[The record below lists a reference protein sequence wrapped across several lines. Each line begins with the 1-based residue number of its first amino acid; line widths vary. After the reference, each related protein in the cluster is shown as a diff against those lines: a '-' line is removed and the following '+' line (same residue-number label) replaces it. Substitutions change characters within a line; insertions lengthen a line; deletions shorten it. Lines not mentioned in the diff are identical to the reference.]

1 MQTTKLRS
9 LYYGIRMTENYSAKL
24 GITLNSIYLICI
36 MLFTVGITYNHIQLI
51 SHEYPL
57 DYNEGGMLVIT
68 STIAHGESPYSLQ
81 SQPTRISVYPILYN
95 ILVAPLSRVF
105 GLTLELHRAVAGL
118 FILACC
124 AICFYL
130 CRKESV
136 ARTESFTAAALLY
149 AGLLHY
155 STPIAGPNSLGLFL
169 FLSAITIPWVY
180 GFSKRSLCAAIILG
194 ILAFYTKQYFIACL
208 GYVAFYLFIAESK
221 KRAVSFGLAALAT
234 FIALMVFVSYI
245 SPYYFDN
252 TFFAVKSGAK
262 LTSSDT
268 HLVTQLR
275 GYTLIYLPLFV
286 VLTAWLVKKCYLRI
300 FSSAPY
306 GQNVQKEKF
315 VKFFDFDA
323 PLLLRRPNYIWFCC
337 ACSTL
342 IIVLSLGKNVG
353 NYLTYFFQLISPFL
367 LVGIF
372 ALISGMPKWRWPI
385 KILIVFALYNN
396 YAMLPTDF
404 SVSEKSWQIIKQEI
418 EQADDL
424 YASTLVLQ
432 EIMKKESP
440 VYLNGH
446 TRYFPFGQD
455 KPASFVKSDEK
466 NRVPEIWERYIEL
479 IQTKIKNQAF
489 DVLLIDQYMA
499 FPSSSQN
506 SVTDTKTLLEANYK
520 KTANVRLPLAKRRG
534 GGGFNVQVWKPIL
547 ATSDESK

>member
-1 MQTTKLRS
+1 
-9 LYYGIRMTENYSAKL
+9 MTANYLAKL
-24 GITLNSIYLICI
+24 GIALNSIYLACI
-36 MLFTVGITYNHIQLI
+36 ILFAVGITYNHIQLI
-51 SHEYPL
+51 SHDYPL
-57 DYNEGGMLVIT
+57 DYNEGGMLAIT
-68 STIAHGESPYSLQ
+68 ATVEQGGSPYSLQ
-81 SQPTRISVYPILYN
+81 SQPARMSVYPLLYN

-105 GLTLELHRAVAGL
+105 GATLELHRLVAAL

-124 AICFYL
+124 AIIFYV
-130 CRKESV
+130 CRKELV
-136 ARTESFTAAALLY
+136 ARTESFAAATLLY
-149 AGLLHY
+149 AGLLYY
-155 STPIAGPNSLGLFL
+155 STPIASPNSLGLFL
-169 FLSAITIPWVY
+169 FLSAIIIPWVY
-180 GFSKRSLCAAIILG
+180 GFSKRSLCTAIILG

-208 GYVAFYLFIAESK
+208 GYIAFYLFLAESK
-221 KRAVSFGLAALAT
+221 KRAMAFGLAALAA
-234 FIALMVFVSYI
+234 FIVAMIFVSYT

-252 TFFAVKSGAK
+252 TFFAVQSVSK
-262 LTSSDT
+262 LASSYA
-268 HLVTQLR
+268 HLVTQFR
-275 GYTLIYLPLFV
+275 EYTLTYLPLLV
-286 VLTAWLVKKCYLRI
+286 ILAAWSVQKCYSRI
-300 FSSAPY
+300 FSSTQQV
-306 GQNVQKEKF
+306 QNLQEKKLVSF
-315 VKFFDFDA
+315 ADMDA
-323 PLLLRRPNYIWFCC
+323 PLLLQKPNYIWICC
-337 ACSTL
+337 ACSML
-342 IIVLSLGKNVG
+342 IISLSLGKNAG

-404 SVSEKSWQIIKQEI
+404 SVNEKSWQIIKQEI
-418 EQADDL
+418 AEANDL

-432 EIMKKESP
+432 EVMTNESP

-446 TRYFPFGQD
+446 TRYFPLAKN

-466 NRVPEIWERYIEL
+466 NRISEIWERHIEL

-489 DVLLIDQYMA
+489 DVLLIDEYMR

-547 ATSDESK
+547 ATSDESKQ